1 MAIIEIVPQRSTTHL
16 SSLSDRW
23 YIQDIYIYIYI
34 QNVINGSSLKNIYLS
49 LKAFFSNC
57 YELFPTHNDVGKKTA
72 SYILLFSDFP
82 LNLTS

>member
-1 MAIIEIVPQRSTTHL
+1 M
-16 SSLSDRW
+16 
-23 YIQDIYIYIYI
+23 